1 MIRELETVVLIHD
14 IEDYGL
20 KKGDVGT
27 VVHCYQDGLAF
38 EVEFMTAEGKTI
50 AVLTLTKEDVRPMIR
65 SEILHVRDLAIT

>member
-50 AVLTLTKEDVRPMIR
+50 AVLTLTKEDIRPMIR